1 MEKSCLANT
10 WQMGQ
15 ETSPALFLGVG
26 SGLGPHLVQEQI
38 TAAWNQPPPVPSRH
52 SLCCTL
58 VVSPSSTQ
66 HVPFLR
72 QHPGSKLWAGNWAFG
87 QLITTSQVQR
97 GNTGWAGSGPGPVAC
112 MEDAHTPKW
121 HSFRANT
128 WRWPHLH
135 LPWAVFS
142 HLSPSTPSPHPFWSE
157 SWDLSPSMTTS
168 TLIPSKTTSPVSD
181 CLYHMQLRSCLLVI
195 CSSGSLPVSVI
206 LVFIH
211 LFIPSQAALE
221 CLHHH
226 QPQAPASQHLAKRIR
241 PNEWPARQGPL
252 EGEGWSAPSHFQSAH
267 GLKKVT

>member
-1 MEKSCLANT
+1 MEKSCLADT
-10 WQMGQ
+10 WQTGQ
-15 ETSPALFLGVG
+15 ETSPALLLGVG
-26 SGLGPHLVQEQI
+26 SGLGPHLVQKQI
-38 TAAWNQPPPVPSRH
+38 PAAWNQPPSSPQEAQ
-52 SLCCTL
+52 SLL
-58 VVSPSSTQ
+58 YFGA
-66 HVPFLR
+66 VPFIHTA
-72 QHPGSKLWAGNWAFG
+72 HPLPESTSWFQTVSGKLGFRATYNHK
-87 QLITTSQVQR
+87 
-97 GNTGWAGSGPGPVAC
+97 PGPEGEHWVGGLWTWTC
-112 MEDAHTPKW
+112 GLHGGCSQTQRTFIQSKWMNLEMTPPAPSLS
-121 HSFRANT
+121 SFPT
-128 WRWPHLH
+128 
-135 LPWAVFS
+135 S
-142 HLSPSTPSPHPFWSE
+142 HRQPPPPTLSE

-221 CLHHH
+221 HLHHH

-252 EGEGWSAPSHFQSAH
+252 EGEGWSTPSHLQSAH